1 MRSALCFLT
10 LASALLGTRPAWGA
24 PSHGEPAGLDRNRV
38 RVDFVLYSALP
49 AGSLVVCKAEFEA
62 EPGHLD
68 QSRARVAGT
77 TVIHDTSSVCAV
89 EIPVCWTGE
98 SSANSL
104 TLRYEIDVE
113 PRPGTQPVILT
124 SGVLNALRA
133 GLAGS
138 RLTLSL
144 APSP

>member
-1 MRSALCFLT
+1 MRSALCFLA
-10 LASALLGTRPAWGA
+10 LAPALLGTRPALGA
-24 PSHGEPAGLDRNRV
+24 SADVGSAGMDRNLV

-49 AGSLVVCKAEFEA
+49 AGSLVVCKAEFEE

-68 QSRARVAGT
+68 PSRARVAGT

-89 EIPVCWTGE
+89 EIPVCWTGG
-98 SSANSL
+98 SPPNSL

-113 PRPGTQPVILT
+113 PGPGTQPVLLRG
-124 SGVLNALRA
+124 GVLRA
-133 GLAGS
+133 PRASFAGS